1 MADPKA
7 KGGREPK
14 VIDVVSQ
21 DKDWRG
27 VIENELRCQE
37 NWQKDWGFLADN
49 TVSENPRT
57 KEERIQV
64 LEEKLKAMS
73 DIKIE
78 SVNRSAYKGG
88 SYDILV
94 KDYNKRKTTD
104 LMPQTRRPQKL
115 SKAYAFLKEQVVI
128 QDDGKK

>member
-1 MADPKA
+1 MAEAKG
-7 KGGREPK
+7 KGGREPE

-115 SKAYAFLKEQVVI
+115 SKAYAFLKEQGVI

>member
-115 SKAYAFLKEQVVI
+115 SKAYAFLKDQGVI

>member
-115 SKAYAFLKEQVVI
+115 SKAYAFFI
-128 QDDGKK
+128 FH

>member
-1 MADPKA
+1 MMNHIIK
-7 KGGREPK
+7 K
-14 VIDVVSQ
+14 
-21 DKDWRG
+21 
-27 VIENELRCQE
+27 
-37 NWQKDWGFLADN
+37 
-49 TVSENPRT
+49 
-57 KEERIQV
+57 V

-104 LMPQTRRPQKL
+104 LMPQTRRPEKL
-115 SKAYAFLKEQVVI
+115 SKA
-128 QDDGKK
+128 

>member
-115 SKAYAFLKEQVVI
+115 SKAYAFLKEQGVI
-128 QDDGKK
+128 DNDK

>member
-115 SKAYAFLKEQVVI
+115 SKAYAFLKEPGVI
-128 QDDGKK
+128 DNDK

>member
-1 MADPKA
+1 MADPKV

-115 SKAYAFLKEQVVI
+115 SKAYAFLKEQGVI
-128 QDDGKK
+128 DNDK